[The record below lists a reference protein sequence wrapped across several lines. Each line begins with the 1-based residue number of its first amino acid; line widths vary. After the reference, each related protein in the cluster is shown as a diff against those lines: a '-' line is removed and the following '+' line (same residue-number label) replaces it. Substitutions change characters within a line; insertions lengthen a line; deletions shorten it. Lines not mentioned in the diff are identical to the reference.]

1 MDLNFQ
7 YEISFLVSVPLPLGG
22 GGAREGEPQITKK
35 QKPQLLKS

>member
-7 YEISFLVSVPLPLGG
+7 YEISFLVSVTLPLR
-22 GGAREGEPQITKK
+22 GAGGEPQISKK